1 MTSHRFLSNVLCV
14 RSSAIA
20 ALAMAGVVWA
30 ACGRSN
36 DLHAAARSARTPV
49 TALASG
55 FTLEGPFT
63 YENLSVYVV
72 RGSTTDARDY
82 ITLDEGLAARTV
94 TVREK
99 GSAAGGDRSEVN
111 ELEIENRSD
120 KWLFLQ
126 AGDIVKGGK
135 QDRTIM
141 TDLALAPR
149 SGPQP
154 LEAFCVEH
162 GRWVPSADG
171 MAFRNNPG
179 LVAGSSLKRAIQGE
193 KNQSRVWQEVAQAES
208 RAVAA
213 VLIEAGPAAATPP
226 RLSSTG
232 TYNAIG
238 ENKTVSTSRDAYVKA
253 LLPTIRKHTKAI
265 GLAVA
270 INGKVTSADVYA
282 SSALFQRMTEKL
294 LNSYAL
300 EGFLARDGSLSISA
314 PAKEQVVAFLSQ
326 PATTAVAT
334 ETVGTSMQRSTRETD
349 EVVMYEYS
357 HVAKAAVAKPD
368 VVIVHQSYLRK

>member
-1 MTSHRFLSNVLCV
+1 MTSHRLISNVLCV
-14 RSSAIA
+14 RWSAIA
-20 ALAMAGVVWA
+20 ALAMAGGVSG

-36 DLHAAARSARTPV
+36 DLHAAAQPARTPV
-49 TALASG
+49 TALASS
-55 FTLEGPFT
+55 FTLDGPFT
-63 YENLSVYVV
+63 HENLSVYVL
-72 RGSTTDARDY
+72 RGSTSDARDY

-94 TVREK
+94 AVREK

-141 TDLALAPR
+141 TDLTLAPQ

-162 GRWVPSADG
+162 GRWVPSAEG

-179 LVAGSSLKRAIQGE
+179 IVAGASLKRAIQGE
-193 KNQSRVWQEVAQAES
+193 KSQSRVWQEVAKAES

-213 VLIEAGPAAATPP
+213 VLIEAGPAAAAPP

-232 TYNAIG
+232 TYNAIA

-253 LLPTIRKHTKAI
+253 LLPTIRKHTNAI

-282 SSALFQRMTEKL
+282 SPALFQRMTEKL

-300 EGFLARDGSLSISA
+300 EGFLARDPSLNGSA
-314 PAKEQVVAFLSQ
+314 PAKEQVVAFLSK

-334 ETVGTSMQRSTRETD
+334 ETVGKSMQRSTRETD

-368 VVIVHQSYLRK
+368 VVVVHQSYLKK